1 MKKIKILVAIGCLSI
16 TSFGIAQ
23 NEVIDN
29 REEITFALKAGA
41 NFSNVY
47 DSNSED
53 FRADGKIGFAGGAA
67 LAIPIGEYLGVQ
79 PEVLISQKG
88 FKGNGTFLGT
98 DYSFTRTTTYIDVPL
113 QIAFK
118 PTPFLTV
125 LAGPQYSYLIKQ
137 KDNFNSSWIDSSHEE
152 EFENENIRNNIFG
165 FVAGIDVNINH
176 FVFGAR
182 AGWDITDNHGDGTS
196 STPRY
201 KNVWLQA
208 TVGYLFYNN

>member
-1 MKKIKILVAIGCLSI
+1 MKKIKILVVLSCLAI
-16 TSFGIAQ
+16 TNFGVAQ
-23 NEVIDN
+23 SDLIDN
-29 REEITFALKAGA
+29 REEVTFALKAGA

-47 DSNSED
+47 DSNSDD
-53 FRADGKIGFAGGAA
+53 FRADGKMGFAGGAA
-67 LAIPIGEYLGVQ
+67 LSIPVGEYLGVQ
-79 PEVLISQKG
+79 PEILISQKG
-88 FKGNGTFLGT
+88 FKGNGVFFGT

-118 PTPFLTV
+118 PTPFLTI

-137 KDNFNSSWIDSSHEE
+137 KDDFNSSWINESHEE

-165 FVAGIDVNINH
+165 FVAGFDVNINH

-182 AGWDITDNHGDGTS
+182 AGWDITDNHGDGSS

-208 TVGYLFYNN
+208 TIGYLLYNN